1 MKYHSDAPNAL
12 SIPYPSPLYK
22 GEDGDRIK
30 SENTAHSRHQIFDK
44 KIKEKEPKRKIIAM
58 TTEGLKRAVA
68 VKREMDIMS
77 AKVKDHERALR
88 QLGSANDDGRTNIT
102 YKFVDPS
109 GFYNQDM
116 ITIGAEKLMKVI
128 GEELE
133 GMKEELARLTEE
145 FEKM

>member
-1 MKYHSDAPNAL
+1 
-12 SIPYPSPLYK
+12 
-22 GEDGDRIK
+22 
-30 SENTAHSRHQIFDK
+30 
-44 KIKEKEPKRKIIAM
+44 M
-58 TTEGLKRAVA
+58 TTEGLNRAVA
-68 VKREMDIMS
+68 VKREMDILA

-116 ITIGAEKLMKVI
+116 ITVSTERLMKVI

>member
-1 MKYHSDAPNAL
+1 
-12 SIPYPSPLYK
+12 
-22 GEDGDRIK
+22 
-30 SENTAHSRHQIFDK
+30 
-44 KIKEKEPKRKIIAM
+44 M
-58 TTEGLKRAVA
+58 TKEGLKKAVA
-68 VKREMDIMS
+68 VKRDMDLLA

-116 ITIGAEKLMKVI
+116 ITIGTEKLMKVI

-133 GMKEELARLTEE
+133 GMKAELERLERE
-145 FEKM
+145 FEEM